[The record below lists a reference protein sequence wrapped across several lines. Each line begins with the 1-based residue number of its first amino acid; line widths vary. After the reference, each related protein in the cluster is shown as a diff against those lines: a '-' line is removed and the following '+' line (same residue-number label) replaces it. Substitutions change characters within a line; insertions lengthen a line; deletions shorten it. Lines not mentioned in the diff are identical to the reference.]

1 MNFGVGQSVARTED
15 PRFLTGRGTYI
26 DDINLPHMAHA
37 AIVYAQVPNA
47 VITSIDIVE
56 AEAAPGVI
64 AVLTGADA
72 KQDEIGGITPNY
84 LPQMMGLSDGYQT
97 EQPIIV
103 QDRIRFIGERIA
115 LVIAETEAQARD
127 ATALVT
133 ATFDM
138 RDAVTTAAA
147 AIADGAP
154 LVHDGAVNNIAT
166 DIHFGD
172 EAASTKAFEQAA
184 HIVEVN
190 LRQNRLACVSLETR
204 GTIGDYNEAD
214 DRYILYTSGQGPH
227 MTRSSVAQNV
237 LKIPESRLRV
247 ISKDVGGG
255 FGMKGA
261 TYPEDALVLWASKRV
276 GRPVK
281 WIGDRSEAML
291 TDNQGR
297 DQVLE
302 GSLALDADGKF
313 LALRWRAMQN
323 AGCYIP
329 GSGYIPLVFSLRIAT
344 SVYDIPAIDI
354 ASRHVFTNTTP
365 TSAYRGAGRP
375 EGIFALERLID
386 KAATATGIDRVA
398 LRRRNMITPDALP
411 YTTHTRFIYD
421 SGDFAGV
428 LDKCVALADWN
439 GFSERKSASEAKG
452 LKRGIGIS
460 YYIDDCG
467 NFNERADIRF
477 DPSGSCTLFAG
488 TFSHGQGHATV
499 YAQMVADWLGIPFNS
514 IQLEQ
519 GDTASVAAGRGT
531 VASRSMV
538 LGGSAMRHAADAV
551 IENGKKFAA
560 HFMEADA
567 SDIEFANGVF
577 TIAGTDRAMPIT
589 EVAKASFR
597 PAGIPAEFGVGLDG
611 IGAYAAVQ
619 PSFPN
624 GCHICEV
631 EIDPDTG
638 TLTLH
643 KYAVVDDIGVVIN
656 PMLADGQIHGG
667 IAQGVGQALT
677 EDVVFDAES
686 GQLMTGSLMDYA
698 MPFAETLPSFDTEF
712 HEVPCQSNP
721 IGVKGAG
728 EGGTVGATPAV
739 ISAILDA
746 LASLGVTD
754 IGMPATSQR
763 IWQAIEK
770 ARHL

>member
-1 MNFGVGQSVARTED
+1 MKFGVGQSVARTED
-15 PRFLTGRGTYI
+15 PRFLTGRGTYV
-26 DDINLPHMAHA
+26 DDINLPHMAYA

-47 VITSIDIVE
+47 IISAIDTKG
-56 AEAAPGVI
+56 AEEAPGVI

-72 KQDEIGGITPNY
+72 RDDEIGGIPPNY
-84 LPQMMGLSDGYQT
+84 LPQMMGLSEGIRT

-103 QDRIRFIGERIA
+103 YDIIRFCGERIA
-115 LVIAETEAQARD
+115 LVIAETEKQARD
-127 ATALVT
+127 AAALIN
-133 ATFDM
+133 ATM
-138 RDAVTTAAA
+138 KTRDPIMTVEAAVSEGAAL
-147 AIADGAP
+147 I
-154 LVHDGAVNNIAT
+154 HEGAVKNIAT
-166 DIHFGD
+166 EIHFGD
-172 EAASTKAFEQAA
+172 ARASAKAFEQAA
-184 HIVEVN
+184 HIVDVK
-190 LRQNRLACVSLETR
+190 LRNNRLACVSIEPR
-204 GTIGDYNEAD
+204 GTIGDYNQAD
-214 DRYILYTSGQGPH
+214 DRYTLYSSGQGPH
-227 MTRSSVAQNV
+227 MTRNSVAAHV

-247 ISKDVGGG
+247 ISRDVGGG

-261 TYPEDALVLWASKRV
+261 TYPEDGLVLWASKRV

-297 DQVLE
+297 DQILE
-302 GSLALDADGKF
+302 GSLALDEDGKF
-313 LALRWRAMQN
+313 VALRWRAMQN
-323 AGCYIP
+323 AGAYIP

-344 SVYDIPAIDI
+344 SVYDIPEIDI
-354 ASRHVFTNTTP
+354 SSRHIFTNTTP

-375 EGIFALERLID
+375 EGIYAIERLID
-386 KAATATGIDRVA
+386 KAATATGIDRVE
-398 LRRRNMITPDALP
+398 LRRRNMIAPGALP
-411 YTTHTRFIYD
+411 YTTNTRFIYD
-421 SGDFAGV
+421 SGDFVGV
-428 LDKCVALADWN
+428 MEKCLGLADWA
-439 GFSERKSASEAKG
+439 GFSKRRAASEEKG

-477 DPSGSCTLFAG
+477 DPSGSCTIFAG

-499 YAQMVADWLGIPFNS
+499 YAQMVSDWLGIPFDT

-519 GDTASVAAGRGT
+519 GDTASVASGRGT

-560 HFMEADA
+560 HLMEADA
-567 SDIEFANGVF
+567 NDIEFLDGVF
-577 TIAGTDRAMPIT
+577 TIAGTDRSMPIT
-589 EVAKASFR
+589 EIAKASFR
-597 PAGIPAEFGVGLDG
+597 PSGIPSELGVGLDG
-611 IGAYAAVQ
+611 TGAYAAIQ

-631 EIDPDTG
+631 DIDPETG
-638 TLTLH
+638 ALVLD
-643 KYAVVDDIGVVIN
+643 KYTVVDDIGVVIN

-677 EDVVFDAES
+677 EDVVFDEHS
-686 GQLMTGSLMDYA
+686 GQLVTGSLMDYA
-698 MPFAETLPSFDTEF
+698 MPFADTLPSFKTAF
-712 HEVPCQSNP
+712 HAIPCQSNP

-746 LASLGVTD
+746 LGPLGVTD
-754 IGMPATSQR
+754 IEMPATAQS
-763 IWQAIEK
+763 IWQTIKK
-770 ARHL
+770 AQLP

>member
-1 MNFGVGQSVARTED
+1 MKFGMGQSVPRTED

-37 AIVYAQVPNA
+37 ALVYAQVPNA
-47 VITSIDIVE
+47 IISSIDTTG
-56 AEAAPGVI
+56 AEEAPGVI

-72 KQDEIGGITPNY
+72 KQDRIGGIPPNY
-84 LPQMMGLSDGYQT
+84 LPQMMGLSAGFRT

-103 QDRIRFIGERIA
+103 FDKVRFCGERIA
-115 LVIAETEAQARD
+115 LVIAETEKQARD
-127 ATALVT
+127 AAVLVT
-133 ATFDM
+133 ASMKTHN
-138 RDAVTTAAA
+138 ALTTAEAA
-147 AIADGAP
+147 VSEGAP
-154 LVHDGAVNNIAT
+154 LIHDGAAKNIAAE
-166 DIHFGD
+166 IHFGD
-172 EAASTKAFEQAA
+172 KRASAKAFEQAA
-184 HIVEVN
+184 HIVEVK
-190 LRQNRLACVSLETR
+190 LRNNRLACVSMEPR

-214 DRYILYTSGQGPH
+214 DLYTLYSSGQGPH
-227 MTRSSVAQNV
+227 MTRSSIAQHV

-261 TYPEDALVLWASKRV
+261 TYPEDGLVLWASKRV
-276 GRPVK
+276 GRPIK
-281 WIGDRSEAML
+281 WISDRSEAML

-297 DQVLE
+297 DQILE
-302 GSLALDADGKF
+302 GSLALDKDGKF
-313 LALRWRAMQN
+313 IALRWRAMQN
-323 AGCYIP
+323 AGSYIP
-329 GSGYIPLVFSLRIAT
+329 GSGYIPIVFSLRIAT

-354 ASRHVFTNTTP
+354 SSCHVFTNTTP

-375 EGIFALERLID
+375 EGIYAIERLID
-386 KAATATGIDRVA
+386 KAAIATGIDRVE
-398 LRRRNMITPDALP
+398 LRRRNMIASSALP
-411 YTTHTRFIYD
+411 YTTDTRFIYD
-421 SGDFAGV
+421 SGDFVGV
-428 LDKCVALADWN
+428 MEKCLELADWN
-439 GFSERKSASEAKG
+439 GFAERKTASEAKG

-477 DPSGSCTLFAG
+477 DPSGSCTIFAG

-499 YAQMVADWLGIPFNS
+499 YAQMVSDWLGIPFDT

-519 GDTASVAAGRGT
+519 GDTASVATGRGT

-551 IENGKKFAA
+551 IKNGKKLAA

-567 SDIEFANGVF
+567 SDIEFFDGVF
-577 TIAGTDRAMPIT
+577 TIGGTDRSMPIT

-597 PAGIPAEFGVGLDG
+597 PAGIPPELGVGLDG
-611 IGAYAAVQ
+611 IGTYAALQ

-631 EIDPDTG
+631 DIDPETG
-638 TLTLH
+638 VLTLD

-656 PMLADGQIHGG
+656 PMLANGQIHGG

-677 EDVVFDAES
+677 EDVVFDEKS
-686 GQLMTGSLMDYA
+686 GQLVTGSLMDYA
-698 MPFAETLPSFDTEF
+698 MPFADTLPSFKMAF

-728 EGGTVGATPAV
+728 EGGTVGSTPAV
-739 ISAILDA
+739 ISAVLDA
-746 LASLGVTD
+746 LAPLGVTD
-754 IGMPATSQR
+754 IEMPATAQR
-763 IWQAIEK
+763 IWQTIKK
-770 ARHL
+770 AQLL